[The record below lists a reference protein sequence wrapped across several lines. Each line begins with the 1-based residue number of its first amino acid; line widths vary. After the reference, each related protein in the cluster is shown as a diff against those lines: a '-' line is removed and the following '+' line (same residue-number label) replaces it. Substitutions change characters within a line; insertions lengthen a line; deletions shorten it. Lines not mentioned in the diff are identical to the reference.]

1 MKIHVEFDF
10 RRILGKYS
18 RPADSW
24 LVTLGT
30 AMNDLTFC
38 VAHFAFRH
46 AISTKDKQ
54 YFGDFIR
61 DNY

>member
-1 MKIHVEFDF
+1 MANIV
-10 RRILGKYS
+10 
-18 RPADSW
+18 DSW

-30 AMNDLTFC
+30 AMNDLTFW